1 MHTKKSHVGLLSF
14 PGRIRSAGNEA
25 TKYVGKEDKEF
36 QLRATSRTERA
47 FECKSRTTTRDL
59 KGNSIAEVMSSL
71 WEIPNKENFGGTGG
85 CTMTGKVTAGE
96 RSLRKLA

>member
-1 MHTKKSHVGLLSF
+1 MRTKKSRVGLSSF

-25 TKYVGKEDKEF
+25 TPITKYVGKEEKEF

-71 WEIPNKENFGGTGG
+71 WEIPNKENFLEAQEA
-85 CTMTGKVTAGE
+85 V
-96 RSLRKLA
+96 L